1 MNWLNQFEK
10 KMGKTYTA
18 LCCPASRVSKI
29 RKRPRSTANYPI
41 TIWRLTNFSLMT
53 MIRYIEPLIQHGRW
67 WPGYC
72 NWHQDEQKTCLGWQL
87 KIVKATK
94 KRSPLNRQWS
104 LHATLHWPS
113 QPRQPRDW
121 PRLPSE
127 SLAVTGPACLWASS
141 NATCLLKDTSWLF
154 SQTLVMAGTLGQI
167 ILFLIW

>member
-1 MNWLNQFEK
+1 MAAPIVDHWALL
-10 KMGKTYTA
+10 GTA
-18 LCCPASRVSKI
+18 NGVSKL
-29 RKRPRSTANYPI
+29 KKLHSTSDYLI
-41 TIWRLTNFSLMT
+41 TVWRLAILLLMT
-53 MIRYIEPLIQHGRW
+53 IIRSIESLIQHGRW

-94 KRSPLNRQWS
+94 KSPLNRQWS
-104 LHATLHWPS
+104 LHATLHWPC

-121 PRLPSE
+121 PRLPSDWPCW
-127 SLAVTGPACLWASS
+127 PACLWASS

-154 SQTLVMAGTLGQI
+154 SQTLVMACTLGQI